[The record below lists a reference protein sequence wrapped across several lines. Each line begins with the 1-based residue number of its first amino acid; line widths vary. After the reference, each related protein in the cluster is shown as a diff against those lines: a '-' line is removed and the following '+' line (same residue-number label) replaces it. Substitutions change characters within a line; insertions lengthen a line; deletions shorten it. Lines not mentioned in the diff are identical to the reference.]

1 MSQLP
6 LPPES
11 APDPA
16 IDSTSTTELEEAKL
30 VAFLQ
35 AHRPPVP
42 AAVPD
47 LEDRLM
53 AAIAATPL
61 PAALPVSP
69 NTSVRNRA
77 QRKNLKLKSLVV
89 MAAGAI
95 LAGAAGIW
103 GKQIWQPTPESALQM
118 AQLEQFLETSWDVNL
133 TDVDNPYGA
142 YIPEGTES
150 SESLHLEF

>member
-11 APDPA
+11 VPDPV
-16 IDSTSTTELEEAKL
+16 IDSTSATELEEVKL

-42 AAVPD
+42 APSTD

-53 AAIAATPL
+53 AAIAAAPL
-61 PAALPVSP
+61 PAALQVSP
-69 NTSVRNRA
+69 NASVRNPA
-77 QRKNLKLKSLVV
+77 PRKTLKLKSLVV
-89 MAAGAI
+89 MAAGAV
-95 LAGAAGIW
+95 LAGAVGIW
-103 GKQIWQPTPESALQM
+103 VKQIWQPAPESALQM

-150 SESLHLEF
+150 GESLHLEF

>member
-11 APDPA
+11 VPDPV

-42 AAVPD
+42 APAPD

-53 AAIAATPL
+53 AAIAAAPL
-61 PAALPVSP
+61 PATLPVSP
-69 NTSVRNRA
+69 NVSVPNLA
-77 QRKNLKLKSLVV
+77 PRKTLKLKSLVV
-89 MAAGAI
+89 MAAGAV
-95 LAGAAGIW
+95 LAGAMGIW
-103 GKQIWQPTPESALQM
+103 VKQIWQPVPESALQM

-142 YIPEGTES
+142 YLSEGVDNSEILPPE
-150 SESLHLEF
+150 L